1 MQTPSTSGAIFPSC
15 AVIITTYNSPE
26 LLEKVLWGYEHQS
39 WKDFTL
45 VIADDGS
52 GPATK
57 RLIDSFRQR
66 GKLNLRHVWQ
76 EDNGFQK
83 TKILNKA
90 VVATDS
96 QYMIFSD
103 GDCIPTPTFV
113 EGHLRLSRP
122 DRFVSATLFRLTALA
137 SWEIDEE
144 SVASGEVFQAGWLS
158 RHGQPLNWRLIRWG
172 LGPKLGG
179 FFNRTSLTR
188 LYWCGGNAS
197 AWRKDILAVNGF
209 NEDMAYGGLDKEFG
223 ERLINLGV
231 RPISARHTV
240 TVLHQDHGRDY
251 ADPAK
256 RARNRQII
264 TEVRSTG
271 MTWTENGIQ
280 QARRKSA

>member
-103 GDCIPTPTFV
+103 GDCI
-113 EGHLRLSRP
+113 L
-122 DRFVSATLFRLTALA
+122 DSAF
-137 SWEIDEE
+137 
-144 SVASGEVFQAGWLS
+144 
-158 RHGQPLNWRLIRWG
+158 
-172 LGPKLGG
+172 
-179 FFNRTSLTR
+179 
-188 LYWCGGNAS
+188 
-197 AWRKDILAVNGF
+197 
-209 NEDMAYGGLDKEFG
+209 
-223 ERLINLGV
+223 
-231 RPISARHTV
+231 
-240 TVLHQDHGRDY
+240 
-251 ADPAK
+251 
-256 RARNRQII
+256 
-264 TEVRSTG
+264 
-271 MTWTENGIQ
+271 
-280 QARRKSA
+280 

>member
-1 MQTPSTSGAIFPSC
+1 
-15 AVIITTYNSPE
+15 
-26 LLEKVLWGYEHQS
+26 
-39 WKDFTL
+39 
-45 VIADDGS
+45 
-52 GPATK
+52 
-57 RLIDSFRQR
+57 
-66 GKLNLRHVWQ
+66 
-76 EDNGFQK
+76 
-83 TKILNKA
+83 
-90 VVATDS
+90 
-96 QYMIFSD
+96 
-103 GDCIPTPTFV
+103 
-113 EGHLRLSRP
+113 
-122 DRFVSATLFRLTALA
+122 
-137 SWEIDEE
+137 
-144 SVASGEVFQAGWLS
+144 LS

-197 AWRKDILAVNGF
+197 AWRKDVLAVNGF

-223 ERLINLGV
+223 ERLINLGI
-231 RPISARHTV
+231 RPFSARHTV

-251 ADPAK
+251 ADPDK